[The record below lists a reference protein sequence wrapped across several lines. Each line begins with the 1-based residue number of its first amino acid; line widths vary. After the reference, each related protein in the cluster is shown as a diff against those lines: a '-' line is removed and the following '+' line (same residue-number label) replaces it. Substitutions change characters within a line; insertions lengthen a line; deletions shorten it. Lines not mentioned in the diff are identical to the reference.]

1 MKKKVKPSSR
11 LFDKKLNLIFDPNM
25 KELPLSESL
34 SRKIEEVNESFLRS
48 KYKTIEEMIKHAN
61 DSSHE

>member
-1 MKKKVKPSSR
+1 
-11 LFDKKLNLIFDPNM
+11 M
-25 KELPLSESL
+25 KEEVKSSTISL
-34 SRKIEEVNESFLRS
+34 VTGIRYTLNEKMDSTPSKLALRKMAELNESISRS

>member
-1 MKKKVKPSSR
+1 MKKKIKSQSKLLGEVTFIMSDKPCPPPS
-11 LFDKKLNLIFDPNM
+11 KLAL
-25 KELPLSESL
+25 
-34 SRKIEEVNESFLRS
+34 RKLAEVNEALSRS